1 MLKKKL
7 NIRSVISL
15 NCFTTQQLKKN
26 LKKDIFKLKNEFWK
40 YNLNNQKKWFKE
52 NIKKKDLHNCLF
64 SNNKLIGY
72 TCLRRKVLSLSK
84 TEKNYLLFDT
94 LIINKKFKN
103 KKLGT
108 KLMSFNNKMIKK
120 TKLPSFLITRKKIIN
135 FYKKNRWKLINKNFF
150 FLQHKMTEK
159 KFLMGINFNNNFFN
173 KEKLIVFL

>member
-84 TEKNYLLFDT
+84 TEKN
-94 LIINKKFKN
+94 
-103 KKLGT
+103 
-108 KLMSFNNKMIKK
+108 
-120 TKLPSFLITRKKIIN
+120 
-135 FYKKNRWKLINKNFF
+135 
-150 FLQHKMTEK
+150 
-159 KFLMGINFNNNFFN
+159 
-173 KEKLIVFL
+173 